1 MWNGIRIQERG
12 YMRTDGSVH
21 PIPELSKAKNEY
33 FKEGFGKACE
43 EFKVFIETFE
53 YYTLDGKEDAL
64 EGYDTM
70 RYIKNTLN
78 SAKEAIANARE
89 TQNGD
94 WEKRIEFYKIWL
106 DLLEKRLRKIKR
118 EIKTGKRK

>member
-1 MWNGIRIQERG
+1 MYNGVKMKGFG

-21 PIPELSKAKNEY
+21 PVPELSKAKNEY

-53 YYTLDGKEDAL
+53 CYTWDGKEDAL

-78 SAKEAIANARE
+78 SAKEAIASAME
-89 TQNGD
+89 TRNGN
-94 WEKRIEFYKIWL
+94 WEKRIGFYKIWL
-106 DLLEKRLRKIKR
+106 DLLALHHHP
-118 EIKTGKRK
+118 